1 MADALL
7 GSTVQVL
14 VQTAIDLASEQIG
27 LFQGFKN
34 DFEKLRKTLTQIQAF
49 LRDAEEKHVTERFVK
64 LWLEMLERVAFDARN
79 LLDDFNYEM
88 NRRRIE
94 IQNQMKRKVCFFFPL
109 SNSIAFRLKM
119 FKKIRQINM
128 DLERIHREALA
139 CGLQPRTGAR
149 DSSHGGGF
157 KNSRE
162 TCSVTVDTSFVGR
175 DNDVSA
181 IVTQL
186 TATSNNETISVL
198 PIVGMG
204 GIGKT
209 TLAQKVFND
218 PKIKE
223 HFVERMWVCV
233 SDALNVNRLFLLM
246 LESLN
251 EPMLEVE
258 SREAWVDRLKEL
270 LDGKKYLLVLD
281 DVWDNGL
288 EQWNDFLACLKGT
301 SQATGSWILVTTRD
315 QGVASIMGISSPPWF
330 LEELSDDQCWLIIK
344 ENVFGAQEV
353 PNGLQDI
360 GFKIAQ
366 KCQGIP
372 LAASV
377 LGNML
382 RNKGIDEWQALE
394 GGIQSSGGDEN
405 IAVTKILKLSFDHL
419 QHPSLKECL
428 AYCSTFPMGF
438 RMERNQLIQLW
449 MAEGFLHSNPR
460 KNMCMEEVGNE
471 YFTILLDSSLFQD
484 VEKDDYGNVLNC
496 QMHDLVYDMVQ
507 SISEGKTLRLE
518 ETREAIFQ
526 DKPFRYLAVESGGEE
541 IPFPLN
547 ESFSYITTL
556 ILVENK
562 SINIDGWISSLTC
575 LRVLNLASSCVNELP
590 ESINKLSHLRYL
602 DSSDTP
608 IKTLPES
615 LCQLNN
621 LQTLRVRDCKSLA
634 KFPKNFK
641 ILMNLRHF
649 DFFSN
654 HKSRDL
660 TPLEVSQLR
669 SLQTLPFFN
678 IGEEAGR
685 QIRQLRYLKNL
696 SGSLEIRNLELVRSK
711 EEAESANLIGKP
723 NIDELRLLWNELDN
737 LRDNDNEYNQVLD
750 GLQPHQNLKG
760 LIIERFFGDRLS
772 TWIEKLEKLVKFELR
787 NCKNCKELPTLGR
800 MPFLIYL
807 HLEGLDNITTIG
819 PSFYG
824 ESTVHSG
831 SSSQLFPALE
841 HLVLENMLSL
851 REWLEALDHDGTVVV
866 FPVLN
871 TMRIKNCPKIA
882 TFPRHLP
889 CLKNLHIEHM
899 NDGSEILTC
908 ICNSFETL
916 TSLCID
922 NVNGLTEL
930 PIVLFENNPN
940 LANLKLRDCRD
951 MIQFLDFSSDV
962 GSTQYLVGLESLE
975 ELLVCRCQ
983 SLKSISIPR
992 AHQHLTALRKLIIFM
1007 CNGLTH
1013 LSIPQVCESAW
1024 DSCSS
1029 LSSDTPP
1036 PPPPLPL
1043 EKLEIWGCPNLI
1055 SFPMHLSRTPSLSF
1069 LDIPY
1074 SKKLNDLPKGKL
1086 YSLTSLRELGIGP
1099 FSKTPELHSFLDL
1112 FGALPP
1118 SHPYFPSLS
1127 KLILYG
1133 WPHWESLPEQLQHLS
1148 ALTVLELDSFG
1159 VKLLPDWFGKLSSLE
1174 RLYLYNCKKLENL
1187 PSDQTMRSLTRLT
1200 ELQIEMCPLLTERR
1214 NSESSSSS
1222 STDPISK
1229 WSKISHIPK
1238 IIINGQRIR
1247 G

>member
-128 DLERIHREALA
+128 NLERIHREALA
-139 CGLQPRTGAR
+139 CGLQPQ
-149 DSSHGGGF
+149 
-157 KNSRE
+157 

-218 PKIKE
+218 AKIKE

-471 YFTILLDSSLFQD
+471 YFTILLDSSLFQG

-507 SISEGKTLRLE
+507 SISE
-518 ETREAIFQ
+518 
-526 DKPFRYLAVESGGEE
+526 VESGGEE

-575 LRVLNLASSCVNELP
+575 LRVLNLASSGVNELP

-711 EEAESANLIGKP
+711 EEAESANLMGKP

-772 TWIEKLEKLVKFELR
+772 TWIEKLGKLVKFKLR

-800 MPFLIYL
+800 MPFLRYL

-851 REWLEALDHDGTVVV
+851 REWLEALDHDGTVMV

-951 MIQFLDFSSDV
+951 MTKFLDFSSDV

-975 ELLVCRCQ
+975 ELLVCRCH

-1013 LSIPQVCESAW
+1013 LSIPQ
-1024 DSCSS
+1024 
-1029 LSSDTPP
+1029 
-1036 PPPPLPL
+1036 
-1043 EKLEIWGCPNLI
+1043 KLEIWGCPNLI

-1148 ALTVLELDSFG
+1148 ALT
-1159 VKLLPDWFGKLSSLE
+1159 LSSLE